1 MIIITVLGTVFFVAV
16 GYFAFNFS
24 QCIGTFTRLGKII
37 PTKIFGVVDDPFQKR
52 DARKPPLETFFDK
65 QKYRTFDL

>member
-1 MIIITVLGTVFFVAV
+1 MIIITVLGMVFFVAV

-37 PTKIFGVVDDPFQKR
+37 PTKIFGVVGLLAYIYLVYANQ
-52 DARKPPLETFFDK
+52 DAVITALKQPLTN
-65 QKYRTFDL
+65 L